1 MRSAE
6 TMFDAAGVTV
16 RPVAGAKA
24 AASSSDSPF
33 ERRYERGEIGSASL
47 LVVFGNWQ
55 VVY

>member
-1 MRSAE
+1 
-6 TMFDAAGVTV
+6 MFDAAGVTV

-24 AASSSDSPF
+24 AASSSDIPF